1 MKIETVPVGLIET
14 NCYLVLDEN
23 SRTLYVIDPGGD
35 AGRICDAA
43 KKFEFSK
50 CIMLLTHYHID
61 HVAAAG
67 AVARELN
74 AETVFLR
81 KEDHLYYFSPEN
93 HLLPY
98 VPPAEDLPQVTDVL
112 PEPCCFTLLA
122 LPGHTVGGAGFYCAA
137 EKVLFAGDTIF
148 SGSIGRTDF
157 PGGDYDTLI
166 NSIRREILSLP
177 DDIKIYPGHGGS
189 TTVGAE
195 RVSNPYLS

>member
-1 MKIETVPVGLIET
+1 MKIETLPAGLLET
-14 NCYLVLDEN
+14 NCYLVTDDA

-35 AGRICDAA
+35 AEKLVSAA
-43 KKFEFSK
+43 EKYTFER
-50 CIMLLTHYHID
+50 CVILLTHYHID

-67 AVARELN
+67 TAARELK

-81 KEDHLYYFSPEN
+81 KEDQPYYYSPEN

-98 VPPAEDLPQVTDVL
+98 VPPASDLPQVTDVL
-112 PEPCCFTLLA
+112 PEGCCFTLLE
-122 LPGHTVGGAGFYCAA
+122 LPGHTPGGAGFYCAA

-148 SGSIGRTDF
+148 ASSIGRTDF

-166 NSIRREILSLP
+166 NSIRQEIFSLP
-177 DDIKIYPGHGGS
+177 DEVTIYPGHGGA